1 MRNNQELYKEG
12 QRGDYL
18 LLGKFVNLGVYFSLL
33 CKRSEKEDTYPWVV
47 EEVQV

>member
-1 MRNNQELYKEG
+1 MKE
-12 QRGDYL
+12 QRGGYL

-33 CKRSEKEDTYPWVV
+33 RKRSEKDAYPWVV